1 MAEGFHHLQ
10 RLDQPILLFEPV
22 LQHGAELVQIL
33 VQLQQLGFVG
43 VAVLVVELQ
52 REFGTGTDMG
62 VDALGQ
68 LQFVPAGLLK
78 GGDDM
83 VVDLEMACADVIDQL
98 FAKTLQ
104 FDVTWQ
110 ASCPPSASNACLA
123 SSQSSIALCL
133 PASARLV
140 FSSSVNIVPPWA
152 WHAALGSHASGH
164 SHRLTTL
171 L

>member
-68 LQFVPAGLLK
+68 LQFVPL
-78 GGDDM
+78 
-83 VVDLEMACADVIDQL
+83 ACSKA
-98 FAKTLQ
+98 
-104 FDVTWQ
+104 VTTW
-110 ASCPPSASNACLA
+110 L
-123 SSQSSIALCL
+123 
-133 PASARLV
+133 
-140 FSSSVNIVPPWA
+140 
-152 WHAALGSHASGH
+152 
-164 SHRLTTL
+164 
-171 L
+171 

>member
-62 VDALGQ
+62 
-68 LQFVPAGLLK
+68 
-78 GGDDM
+78 
-83 VVDLEMACADVIDQL
+83 
-98 FAKTLQ
+98 
-104 FDVTWQ
+104 
-110 ASCPPSASNACLA
+110 
-123 SSQSSIALCL
+123 
-133 PASARLV
+133 
-140 FSSSVNIVPPWA
+140 
-152 WHAALGSHASGH
+152 
-164 SHRLTTL
+164 
-171 L
+171 